1 MQRTATMDQVCQR
14 VPVDAVGKHVGEY
27 QRKPQLVELFD
38 TPRSHEAPLDLLP
51 VELLGCDQQWFQH
64 VSLQSLGRHRVLRV
78 PAATKDRLDAVVAD
92 GAVEPW

>member
-38 TPRSHEAPLDLLP
+38 TPRSHEAPSIS
-51 VELLGCDQQWFQH
+51 FR
-64 VSLQSLGRHRVLRV
+64 SSSS
-78 PAATKDRLDAVVAD
+78 VAINS
-92 GAVEPW
+92 GSSMCRCNR